1 MATNTG
7 QTQIRQNINA
17 RSQYVFTEGKIISA
31 TKENHSPNGQQP
43 APPVGFAKN
52 LFDKTLFIVERNFA
66 HSLEKLCS
74 SVGRNFAHSLE
85 KTVHPL
91 GETLPFVRKTLF
103 IRWKKLCHSLEKT
116 VHQLE
121 KLCQIVGKTLSCAP
135 PSSAHGDV
143 SLALQ
148 AQTLCR
154 CAGNVRQ
161 ASHAGES
168 QALREG
174 CQRNHAP

>member
-1 MATNTG
+1 MGNSLPRWLVL
-7 QTQIRQNINA
+7 Q
-17 RSQYVFTEGKIISA
+17 KI
-31 TKENHSPNGQQP
+31 
-43 APPVGFAKN
+43 
-52 LFDKTLFIVERNFA
+52 
-66 HSLEKLCS
+66 SLTKLCS
-74 SVGRNFAHSLE
+74 SL
-85 KTVHPL
+85 K
-91 GETLPFVRKTLF
+91 ETLPFVR
-103 IRWKKLCHSLEKT
+103 
-116 VHQLE
+116 
-121 KLCQIVGKTLSCAP
+121 KTLSCAP

-174 CQRNHAP
+174 CQRNHALWDRADDGFRLTPRARRNHQLGRGSVVPRLQNFGNWAQKTRNGSISCKLFSIYSFFVVAEWKPQIKNSSRNVARKFMYCVSVW